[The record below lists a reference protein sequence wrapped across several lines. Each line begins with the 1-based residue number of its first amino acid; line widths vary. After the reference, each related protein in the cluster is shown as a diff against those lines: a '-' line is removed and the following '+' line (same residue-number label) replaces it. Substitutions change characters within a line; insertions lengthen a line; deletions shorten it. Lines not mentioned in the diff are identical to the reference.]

1 MKKFFALGGVL
12 YVGIGA
18 FLTLA
23 IYLRGSD
30 SAYTSDQPWFEALEV
45 GLVWPWHSSPDAGP
59 ARLGVPSGHSVGFA
73 NGRVAVLS
81 AETIIRRND
90 ISRCRRL
97 AEVNLSKELTTVR
110 VGRFFAPPR
119 IEGAVDDAATG
130 AIRLIHPI
138 LWKM

>member
-45 GLVWPWHSSPDAGP
+45 GLVWPWHVLKH
-59 ARLGVPSGHSVGFA
+59 LGV
-73 NGRVAVLS
+73 VA
-81 AETIIRRND
+81 
-90 ISRCRRL
+90 
-97 AEVNLSKELTTVR
+97 
-110 VGRFFAPPR
+110 
-119 IEGAVDDAATG
+119 
-130 AIRLIHPI
+130 
-138 LWKM
+138 